1 MKHIFR
7 YLGVTLLLAGIISA
21 CSPEKITHPSEAGI
35 PSATQI
41 EPVISVDQEIN
52 QVTFALP
59 AGTKGLIPVWLF
71 QDKTGDWTQYS
82 AQNGLKK
89 IFTTAGDYSV
99 RMHLMNSNGMSPDFV
114 QKTFH
119 IDNTIMN
126 FDKYN
131 TMLTGGSQKEWRID
145 NSVAGHMGCG
155 PSGTSGTEW
164 WSANPDDKK
173 DWGVY
178 DNRMTFVLEGNVYQ
192 FDPGA
197 AGTIYVNTGISSEPY
212 GSHNTND
219 GNDYLYPVEAQTA
232 EWSWEVDGED
242 LYLIL
247 PANTYWPYY
256 ANVDFIANPRFKVES
271 ISTKS
276 ADLVIDN
283 GEIAWHF
290 TITSGAAEVKFNG
303 FNYNHEANLWK
314 PVDTE
319 GAHSYSFFYAPGWTQ
334 IADPEVSCAGG
345 KYTFSLPSATSE
357 QWQAQCFIIPTTD
370 LPLSA
375 ATNYDFSCI
384 LNSSTDIKKVT
395 LKLTDTTNDGNFL
408 FTENVNLTAFEDY
421 VFYLSDLPGID
432 AAAVKMVFDFGGN
445 PDNTEVSVSNIVL
458 KDHAID
464 DGTVLPSV
472 PEDPVA
478 GPEEY
483 KYDSEANLWKAADAA
498 HSYSFFYA
506 PSWSQLPDPE
516 VENNGNEYL
525 LKLPSAT
532 FAQWQA
538 QFHIIP
544 DNPVALESSKSYDF
558 SVVLNSTTDI
568 RAVTLKLTENGND
581 DNFLFTENVNLTAFE
596 DYIFDLSDLPGID
609 AAAVKMV
616 FDFGGN
622 PDNTEISVSNIVLKD
637 HAIDDGTVLPSVPE
651 DPVAGPEEYKYDSE
665 ANLWKAADAAH
676 SYSFFYAPSWSQL
689 PDPEVENNGNEYLLK
704 LPSATFA
711 QWQAQFHIIP
721 DNPVA
726 LESSKSYDFSVVLN
740 STTDIRAVTL
750 KLTENGNDDNFLFT
764 ENVNLTAF
772 EDYIFDLSDLPGIDA
787 AAVKMVFD
795 FGGNPDNT
803 EVTIKRIVLKD
814 HAIDDGTHKGGAS
827 GENPGGGLDTS
838 GTDIWDNAKVS
849 YTWWYSMADWSG
861 TLTPEISTISN
872 GWKVVIPAGI
882 GGSEWQGQTHFTL
895 DAPAYAAK
903 KYDFCVTLNS
913 SAACTC
919 TVKLAWEGNDK
930 DHAFFYDG
938 NVALSAYEDFQYI
951 QSGVSPDADYDK
963 LALFIDLGRTPAG
976 AEVEIKDIHLY
987 EH

>member
-219 GNDYLYPVEAQTA
+219 GKDYLYPVEAQTA

-314 PVDTE
+314 PVDAE

-395 LKLTDTTNDGNFL
+395 LKLTDTANDGNFL

-445 PDNTEVSVSNIVL
+445 PDNTEVSVSDIVL

-538 QFHIIP
+538 QFFIIP

-568 RAVTLKLTENGND
+568 RAVTLKLTD
-581 DNFLFTENVNLTAFE
+581 
-596 DYIFDLSDLPGID
+596 
-609 AAAVKMV
+609 
-616 FDFGGN
+616 
-622 PDNTEISVSNIVLKD
+622 VS
-637 HAIDDGTVLPSVPE
+637 S
-651 DPVAGPEEYKYDSE
+651 
-665 ANLWKAADAAH
+665 
-676 SYSFFYAPSWSQL
+676 
-689 PDPEVENNGNEYLLK
+689 
-704 LPSATFA
+704 
-711 QWQAQFHIIP
+711 
-721 DNPVA
+721 
-726 LESSKSYDFSVVLN
+726 
-740 STTDIRAVTL
+740 
-750 KLTENGNDDNFLFT
+750 DDNFLFT

-895 DAPAYAAK
+895 DAPASAAK

>member
-219 GNDYLYPVEAQTA
+219 GNDYLYPVEAQAA

-314 PVDTE
+314 PVDAD

-357 QWQAQCFIIPTTD
+357 QWQAQCFIIPTAD

-472 PEDPVA
+472 PEEPVA

-544 DNPVALESSKSYDF
+544 DSPVALESSKSYDF

-568 RAVTLKLTENGND
+568 K
-581 DNFLFTENVNLTAFE
+581 
-596 DYIFDLSDLPGID
+596 
-609 AAAVKMV
+609 
-616 FDFGGN
+616 
-622 PDNTEISVSNIVLKD
+622 
-637 HAIDDGTVLPSVPE
+637 
-651 DPVAGPEEYKYDSE
+651 
-665 ANLWKAADAAH
+665 
-676 SYSFFYAPSWSQL
+676 
-689 PDPEVENNGNEYLLK
+689 
-704 LPSATFA
+704 
-711 QWQAQFHIIP
+711 
-721 DNPVA
+721 
-726 LESSKSYDFSVVLN
+726 
-740 STTDIRAVTL
+740 AVTL

-895 DAPAYAAK
+895 DAPASAAK

-919 TVKLAWEGNDK
+919 TVKLAWEGNDT

>member
-219 GNDYLYPVEAQTA
+219 GKDYLYPVEAQTA

-314 PVDTE
+314 PVDAE

-395 LKLTDTTNDGNFL
+395 LKLTDTANDGNFL

-445 PDNTEVSVSNIVL
+445 PDNTEV
-458 KDHAID
+458 
-464 DGTVLPSV
+464 
-472 PEDPVA
+472 
-478 GPEEY
+478 
-483 KYDSEANLWKAADAA
+483 
-498 HSYSFFYA
+498 
-506 PSWSQLPDPE
+506 
-516 VENNGNEYL
+516 
-525 LKLPSAT
+525 
-532 FAQWQA
+532 
-538 QFHIIP
+538 
-544 DNPVALESSKSYDF
+544 
-558 SVVLNSTTDI
+558 
-568 RAVTLKLTENGND
+568 
-581 DNFLFTENVNLTAFE
+581 
-596 DYIFDLSDLPGID
+596 
-609 AAAVKMV
+609 
-616 FDFGGN
+616 
-622 PDNTEISVSNIVLKD
+622 SVSNIVLKD

-895 DAPAYAAK
+895 DAPASAAK

-919 TVKLAWEGNDK
+919 SVKLAWEGNDK

>member
-219 GNDYLYPVEAQTA
+219 GKDYLYPVEAQTA

-314 PVDTE
+314 PVDAE

-395 LKLTDTTNDGNFL
+395 LKLTDTANDGNFL

-498 HSYSFFYA
+498 HSYSFYYA
-506 PSWSQLPDPE
+506 PSWSQLPNPE

-538 QFHIIP
+538 QFFIIP

-568 RAVTLKLTENGND
+568 RAVTLKLTD
-581 DNFLFTENVNLTAFE
+581 
-596 DYIFDLSDLPGID
+596 
-609 AAAVKMV
+609 
-616 FDFGGN
+616 
-622 PDNTEISVSNIVLKD
+622 VS
-637 HAIDDGTVLPSVPE
+637 S
-651 DPVAGPEEYKYDSE
+651 
-665 ANLWKAADAAH
+665 
-676 SYSFFYAPSWSQL
+676 
-689 PDPEVENNGNEYLLK
+689 
-704 LPSATFA
+704 
-711 QWQAQFHIIP
+711 
-721 DNPVA
+721 
-726 LESSKSYDFSVVLN
+726 
-740 STTDIRAVTL
+740 
-750 KLTENGNDDNFLFT
+750 DDNFLFT

-895 DAPAYAAK
+895 DAPASAAK

>member
-242 LYLIL
+242 LYLVL

-314 PVDTE
+314 PVDAE

-395 LKLTDTTNDGNFL
+395 LKLTDTANDGNFL

-472 PEDPVA
+472 PEEPVA

-538 QFHIIP
+538 QFFIIP

-581 DNFLFTENVNLTAFE
+581 DNFLFTENVNL
-596 DYIFDLSDLPGID
+596 S
-609 AAAVKMV
+609 
-616 FDFGGN
+616 
-622 PDNTEISVSNIVLKD
+622 
-637 HAIDDGTVLPSVPE
+637 
-651 DPVAGPEEYKYDSE
+651 
-665 ANLWKAADAAH
+665 
-676 SYSFFYAPSWSQL
+676 
-689 PDPEVENNGNEYLLK
+689 
-704 LPSATFA
+704 
-711 QWQAQFHIIP
+711 
-721 DNPVA
+721 
-726 LESSKSYDFSVVLN
+726 
-740 STTDIRAVTL
+740 
-750 KLTENGNDDNFLFT
+750 
-764 ENVNLTAF
+764 AF

-919 TVKLAWEGNDK
+919 TVKLAWEGNDT

>member
-178 DNRMTFVLEGNVYQ
+178 DNRMTFVLEGNIYQ

-314 PVDTE
+314 PVDAE

-506 PSWSQLPDPE
+506 PSWSQLPNPE

-568 RAVTLKLTENGND
+568 RAVTLKLTD
-581 DNFLFTENVNLTAFE
+581 
-596 DYIFDLSDLPGID
+596 
-609 AAAVKMV
+609 
-616 FDFGGN
+616 
-622 PDNTEISVSNIVLKD
+622 VS
-637 HAIDDGTVLPSVPE
+637 S
-651 DPVAGPEEYKYDSE
+651 
-665 ANLWKAADAAH
+665 
-676 SYSFFYAPSWSQL
+676 
-689 PDPEVENNGNEYLLK
+689 
-704 LPSATFA
+704 
-711 QWQAQFHIIP
+711 
-721 DNPVA
+721 
-726 LESSKSYDFSVVLN
+726 
-740 STTDIRAVTL
+740 
-750 KLTENGNDDNFLFT
+750 DDNFLFT

-895 DAPAYAAK
+895 DAPASAAK

-913 SAACTC
+913 SEACTC
-919 TVKLAWEGNDK
+919 TVKLAWEGNDT

>member
-314 PVDTE
+314 PVDAE

-445 PDNTEVSVSNIVL
+445 PDNTE
-458 KDHAID
+458 
-464 DGTVLPSV
+464 
-472 PEDPVA
+472 
-478 GPEEY
+478 
-483 KYDSEANLWKAADAA
+483 
-498 HSYSFFYA
+498 
-506 PSWSQLPDPE
+506 
-516 VENNGNEYL
+516 
-525 LKLPSAT
+525 
-532 FAQWQA
+532 
-538 QFHIIP
+538 
-544 DNPVALESSKSYDF
+544 
-558 SVVLNSTTDI
+558 
-568 RAVTLKLTENGND
+568 
-581 DNFLFTENVNLTAFE
+581 
-596 DYIFDLSDLPGID
+596 
-609 AAAVKMV
+609 
-616 FDFGGN
+616 
-622 PDNTEISVSNIVLKD
+622 ISVSNIVLKD

-711 QWQAQFHIIP
+711 QWQAQFFIIP

-750 KLTENGNDDNFLFT
+750 KLTDVSSDDNFLFT
-764 ENVNLTAF
+764 ENVNLSAF

-814 HAIDDGTHKGGAS
+814 HAIDDGTHKGAAS

-895 DAPAYAAK
+895 DAPASAAK

-919 TVKLAWEGNDK
+919 TVKLAWEGNDT

>member
-314 PVDTE
+314 PVDAE

-538 QFHIIP
+538 QF
-544 DNPVALESSKSYDF
+544 F
-558 SVVLNSTTDI
+558 
-568 RAVTLKLTENGND
+568 
-581 DNFLFTENVNLTAFE
+581 
-596 DYIFDLSDLPGID
+596 
-609 AAAVKMV
+609 
-616 FDFGGN
+616 
-622 PDNTEISVSNIVLKD
+622 
-637 HAIDDGTVLPSVPE
+637 
-651 DPVAGPEEYKYDSE
+651 
-665 ANLWKAADAAH
+665 
-676 SYSFFYAPSWSQL
+676 
-689 PDPEVENNGNEYLLK
+689 
-704 LPSATFA
+704 
-711 QWQAQFHIIP
+711 IIP

-895 DAPAYAAK
+895 DAPASAAK

>member
-314 PVDTE
+314 PVDAE

-421 VFYLSDLPGID
+421 VFYLSDL
-432 AAAVKMVFDFGGN
+432 
-445 PDNTEVSVSNIVL
+445 T
-458 KDHAID
+458 
-464 DGTVLPSV
+464 
-472 PEDPVA
+472 
-478 GPEEY
+478 
-483 KYDSEANLWKAADAA
+483 
-498 HSYSFFYA
+498 
-506 PSWSQLPDPE
+506 
-516 VENNGNEYL
+516 
-525 LKLPSAT
+525 
-532 FAQWQA
+532 
-538 QFHIIP
+538 
-544 DNPVALESSKSYDF
+544 
-558 SVVLNSTTDI
+558 
-568 RAVTLKLTENGND
+568 
-581 DNFLFTENVNLTAFE
+581 
-596 DYIFDLSDLPGID
+596 
-609 AAAVKMV
+609 
-616 FDFGGN
+616 
-622 PDNTEISVSNIVLKD
+622 
-637 HAIDDGTVLPSVPE
+637 
-651 DPVAGPEEYKYDSE
+651 
-665 ANLWKAADAAH
+665 
-676 SYSFFYAPSWSQL
+676 
-689 PDPEVENNGNEYLLK
+689 
-704 LPSATFA
+704 
-711 QWQAQFHIIP
+711 
-721 DNPVA
+721 
-726 LESSKSYDFSVVLN
+726 
-740 STTDIRAVTL
+740 
-750 KLTENGNDDNFLFT
+750 
-764 ENVNLTAF
+764 
-772 EDYIFDLSDLPGIDA
+772 GIDA

-895 DAPAYAAK
+895 DAPASAAK

-919 TVKLAWEGNDK
+919 TVKLAWEGNDT

>member
-219 GNDYLYPVEAQTA
+219 GKDYLYPVEAQTA

-314 PVDTE
+314 PVDAE

-472 PEDPVA
+472 PEEPVA

-483 KYDSEANLWKAADAA
+483 KYDSEANLWKAADGA
-498 HSYSFFYA
+498 HSCTFFYA

-544 DNPVALESSKSYDF
+544 DSPVALESSKSYDF

-568 RAVTLKLTENGND
+568 K
-581 DNFLFTENVNLTAFE
+581 
-596 DYIFDLSDLPGID
+596 
-609 AAAVKMV
+609 
-616 FDFGGN
+616 
-622 PDNTEISVSNIVLKD
+622 
-637 HAIDDGTVLPSVPE
+637 
-651 DPVAGPEEYKYDSE
+651 
-665 ANLWKAADAAH
+665 
-676 SYSFFYAPSWSQL
+676 
-689 PDPEVENNGNEYLLK
+689 
-704 LPSATFA
+704 
-711 QWQAQFHIIP
+711 
-721 DNPVA
+721 
-726 LESSKSYDFSVVLN
+726 
-740 STTDIRAVTL
+740 AVTL

-895 DAPAYAAK
+895 DAPASAAK

-919 TVKLAWEGNDK
+919 TVKLAWEGNDT

>member
-314 PVDTE
+314 PVDAE

-395 LKLTDTTNDGNFL
+395 LKLTDTANDGNFL

-544 DNPVALESSKSYDF
+544 DS
-558 SVVLNSTTDI
+558 
-568 RAVTLKLTENGND
+568 
-581 DNFLFTENVNLTAFE
+581 
-596 DYIFDLSDLPGID
+596 
-609 AAAVKMV
+609 
-616 FDFGGN
+616 
-622 PDNTEISVSNIVLKD
+622 
-637 HAIDDGTVLPSVPE
+637 
-651 DPVAGPEEYKYDSE
+651 
-665 ANLWKAADAAH
+665 
-676 SYSFFYAPSWSQL
+676 
-689 PDPEVENNGNEYLLK
+689 
-704 LPSATFA
+704 
-711 QWQAQFHIIP
+711 
-721 DNPVA
+721 PVA

-895 DAPAYAAK
+895 DAPASAAK

-919 TVKLAWEGNDK
+919 TVKLAWEGNDT

>member
-445 PDNTEVSVSNIVL
+445 PDNTE
-458 KDHAID
+458 
-464 DGTVLPSV
+464 
-472 PEDPVA
+472 
-478 GPEEY
+478 
-483 KYDSEANLWKAADAA
+483 
-498 HSYSFFYA
+498 
-506 PSWSQLPDPE
+506 
-516 VENNGNEYL
+516 
-525 LKLPSAT
+525 
-532 FAQWQA
+532 
-538 QFHIIP
+538 
-544 DNPVALESSKSYDF
+544 
-558 SVVLNSTTDI
+558 
-568 RAVTLKLTENGND
+568 
-581 DNFLFTENVNLTAFE
+581 
-596 DYIFDLSDLPGID
+596 
-609 AAAVKMV
+609 
-616 FDFGGN
+616 
-622 PDNTEISVSNIVLKD
+622 ISVSNIVLKD

-895 DAPAYAAK
+895 DAPASAAK

-919 TVKLAWEGNDK
+919 TVKLAWEGNDT

>member
-314 PVDTE
+314 PVDAE

-345 KYTFSLPSATSE
+345 KHTFSLPSATSE

-395 LKLTDTTNDGNFL
+395 LKLTDTANDGNFL

-445 PDNTEVSVSNIVL
+445 PDNTEV
-458 KDHAID
+458 
-464 DGTVLPSV
+464 
-472 PEDPVA
+472 
-478 GPEEY
+478 
-483 KYDSEANLWKAADAA
+483 
-498 HSYSFFYA
+498 
-506 PSWSQLPDPE
+506 
-516 VENNGNEYL
+516 
-525 LKLPSAT
+525 
-532 FAQWQA
+532 
-538 QFHIIP
+538 
-544 DNPVALESSKSYDF
+544 
-558 SVVLNSTTDI
+558 
-568 RAVTLKLTENGND
+568 
-581 DNFLFTENVNLTAFE
+581 
-596 DYIFDLSDLPGID
+596 
-609 AAAVKMV
+609 
-616 FDFGGN
+616 
-622 PDNTEISVSNIVLKD
+622 SVSNIVLKD

-895 DAPAYAAK
+895 DAPASAAK

-919 TVKLAWEGNDK
+919 SVKLAWEGNDK

>member
-314 PVDTE
+314 PVDAE

-395 LKLTDTTNDGNFL
+395 LKLTDTANDGNFL

-506 PSWSQLPDPE
+506 PSW
-516 VENNGNEYL
+516 N
-525 LKLPSAT
+525 
-532 FAQWQA
+532 
-538 QFHIIP
+538 
-544 DNPVALESSKSYDF
+544 
-558 SVVLNSTTDI
+558 
-568 RAVTLKLTENGND
+568 
-581 DNFLFTENVNLTAFE
+581 
-596 DYIFDLSDLPGID
+596 
-609 AAAVKMV
+609 
-616 FDFGGN
+616 
-622 PDNTEISVSNIVLKD
+622 
-637 HAIDDGTVLPSVPE
+637 
-651 DPVAGPEEYKYDSE
+651 
-665 ANLWKAADAAH
+665 
-676 SYSFFYAPSWSQL
+676 QL

-895 DAPAYAAK
+895 DAPASAAK

>member
-219 GNDYLYPVEAQTA
+219 GKDYLYPVEAQTA

-445 PDNTEVSVSNIVL
+445 PDNTE
-458 KDHAID
+458 
-464 DGTVLPSV
+464 
-472 PEDPVA
+472 
-478 GPEEY
+478 
-483 KYDSEANLWKAADAA
+483 
-498 HSYSFFYA
+498 
-506 PSWSQLPDPE
+506 
-516 VENNGNEYL
+516 
-525 LKLPSAT
+525 
-532 FAQWQA
+532 
-538 QFHIIP
+538 
-544 DNPVALESSKSYDF
+544 
-558 SVVLNSTTDI
+558 
-568 RAVTLKLTENGND
+568 
-581 DNFLFTENVNLTAFE
+581 
-596 DYIFDLSDLPGID
+596 
-609 AAAVKMV
+609 
-616 FDFGGN
+616 
-622 PDNTEISVSNIVLKD
+622 ISVSNIVLKD

-689 PDPEVENNGNEYLLK
+689 PNPEVENNGNEYLLK

-711 QWQAQFHIIP
+711 QWQAQFFIIP

-750 KLTENGNDDNFLFT
+750 KLTDVSSDDNFLFT

-895 DAPAYAAK
+895 DAPASAAK

-919 TVKLAWEGNDK
+919 TVKLAWEGNDT

>member
-314 PVDTE
+314 PVDAE

-445 PDNTEVSVSNIVL
+445 PDNTEISVSNIVL
-458 KDHAID
+458 KDYAID

-538 QFHIIP
+538 QFFIIP

-568 RAVTLKLTENGND
+568 RAVTLKLTDVSSD
-581 DNFLFTENVNLTAFE
+581 DNFLFTENVNL
-596 DYIFDLSDLPGID
+596 S
-609 AAAVKMV
+609 
-616 FDFGGN
+616 
-622 PDNTEISVSNIVLKD
+622 
-637 HAIDDGTVLPSVPE
+637 
-651 DPVAGPEEYKYDSE
+651 
-665 ANLWKAADAAH
+665 
-676 SYSFFYAPSWSQL
+676 
-689 PDPEVENNGNEYLLK
+689 
-704 LPSATFA
+704 
-711 QWQAQFHIIP
+711 
-721 DNPVA
+721 
-726 LESSKSYDFSVVLN
+726 
-740 STTDIRAVTL
+740 
-750 KLTENGNDDNFLFT
+750 
-764 ENVNLTAF
+764 AF

-895 DAPAYAAK
+895 DAPASAAK

-919 TVKLAWEGNDK
+919 TVKLAWEGNDT

>member
-212 GSHNTND
+212 GSYNTND
-219 GNDYLYPVEAQTA
+219 SNDYLYPVEAQTA

-314 PVDTE
+314 PVDAD

-472 PEDPVA
+472 PE
-478 GPEEY
+478 E
-483 KYDSEANLWKAADAA
+483 
-498 HSYSFFYA
+498 
-506 PSWSQLPDPE
+506 
-516 VENNGNEYL
+516 
-525 LKLPSAT
+525 
-532 FAQWQA
+532 
-538 QFHIIP
+538 
-544 DNPVALESSKSYDF
+544 
-558 SVVLNSTTDI
+558 
-568 RAVTLKLTENGND
+568 
-581 DNFLFTENVNLTAFE
+581 
-596 DYIFDLSDLPGID
+596 
-609 AAAVKMV
+609 
-616 FDFGGN
+616 
-622 PDNTEISVSNIVLKD
+622 
-637 HAIDDGTVLPSVPE
+637 
-651 DPVAGPEEYKYDSE
+651 PVAGPEEYKYDSE

-895 DAPAYAAK
+895 DAPASAAK

-919 TVKLAWEGNDK
+919 TVKLAWEGNDT

>member
-314 PVDTE
+314 PVDAE

-432 AAAVKMVFDFGGN
+432 AATVKMVFDFGGN
-445 PDNTEVSVSNIVL
+445 PDNTEV
-458 KDHAID
+458 
-464 DGTVLPSV
+464 
-472 PEDPVA
+472 
-478 GPEEY
+478 
-483 KYDSEANLWKAADAA
+483 
-498 HSYSFFYA
+498 
-506 PSWSQLPDPE
+506 
-516 VENNGNEYL
+516 
-525 LKLPSAT
+525 
-532 FAQWQA
+532 
-538 QFHIIP
+538 
-544 DNPVALESSKSYDF
+544 
-558 SVVLNSTTDI
+558 
-568 RAVTLKLTENGND
+568 
-581 DNFLFTENVNLTAFE
+581 
-596 DYIFDLSDLPGID
+596 
-609 AAAVKMV
+609 
-616 FDFGGN
+616 
-622 PDNTEISVSNIVLKD
+622 SVSNIVLKD

-838 GTDIWDNAKVS
+838 GTDIWDNTKVS

-895 DAPAYAAK
+895 DAPASAAK

-919 TVKLAWEGNDK
+919 SVKLAWEGNDK

>member
-314 PVDTE
+314 PVDAE

-395 LKLTDTTNDGNFL
+395 LKLTDTANDGNFL

-421 VFYLSDLPGID
+421 VFY
-432 AAAVKMVFDFGGN
+432 
-445 PDNTEVSVSNIVL
+445 
-458 KDHAID
+458 
-464 DGTVLPSV
+464 
-472 PEDPVA
+472 
-478 GPEEY
+478 
-483 KYDSEANLWKAADAA
+483 
-498 HSYSFFYA
+498 
-506 PSWSQLPDPE
+506 
-516 VENNGNEYL
+516 
-525 LKLPSAT
+525 
-532 FAQWQA
+532 
-538 QFHIIP
+538 
-544 DNPVALESSKSYDF
+544 
-558 SVVLNSTTDI
+558 
-568 RAVTLKLTENGND
+568 
-581 DNFLFTENVNLTAFE
+581 
-596 DYIFDLSDLPGID
+596 LSDLPGID

-721 DNPVA
+721 DSPVA

-740 STTDIRAVTL
+740 STTDIKAVTL

-895 DAPAYAAK
+895 DAPASAAK

-919 TVKLAWEGNDK
+919 TVKLAWEGNDT

>member
-155 PSGTSGTEW
+155 PSGTSGTEC

-212 GSHNTND
+212 GSYNTND
-219 GNDYLYPVEAQTA
+219 SNDYLYPVEAQTA

-256 ANVDFIANPRFKVES
+256 ANVDFIANTRFKVES

-314 PVDTE
+314 PVDAD

-472 PEDPVA
+472 PE
-478 GPEEY
+478 E
-483 KYDSEANLWKAADAA
+483 
-498 HSYSFFYA
+498 
-506 PSWSQLPDPE
+506 
-516 VENNGNEYL
+516 
-525 LKLPSAT
+525 
-532 FAQWQA
+532 
-538 QFHIIP
+538 
-544 DNPVALESSKSYDF
+544 
-558 SVVLNSTTDI
+558 
-568 RAVTLKLTENGND
+568 
-581 DNFLFTENVNLTAFE
+581 
-596 DYIFDLSDLPGID
+596 
-609 AAAVKMV
+609 
-616 FDFGGN
+616 
-622 PDNTEISVSNIVLKD
+622 
-637 HAIDDGTVLPSVPE
+637 
-651 DPVAGPEEYKYDSE
+651 PVAGPEEYKYDSE

-895 DAPAYAAK
+895 DAPASAAK

-919 TVKLAWEGNDK
+919 SVKLAWEGNDK

>member
-219 GNDYLYPVEAQTA
+219 GKDYLYPVEAQTA

-314 PVDTE
+314 PVDAE

-345 KYTFSLPSATSE
+345 KYTFSLLSATSE

-506 PSWSQLPDPE
+506 PSWNQLPDPE
-516 VENNGNEYL
+516 LANNGNEYL

-544 DNPVALESSKSYDF
+544 DSPVALESSKSYDF

-568 RAVTLKLTENGND
+568 K
-581 DNFLFTENVNLTAFE
+581 
-596 DYIFDLSDLPGID
+596 
-609 AAAVKMV
+609 
-616 FDFGGN
+616 
-622 PDNTEISVSNIVLKD
+622 
-637 HAIDDGTVLPSVPE
+637 
-651 DPVAGPEEYKYDSE
+651 
-665 ANLWKAADAAH
+665 
-676 SYSFFYAPSWSQL
+676 
-689 PDPEVENNGNEYLLK
+689 
-704 LPSATFA
+704 
-711 QWQAQFHIIP
+711 
-721 DNPVA
+721 
-726 LESSKSYDFSVVLN
+726 
-740 STTDIRAVTL
+740 AVTL

-895 DAPAYAAK
+895 DAPASAAK

-919 TVKLAWEGNDK
+919 TVKLAWEGNDT

>member
-314 PVDTE
+314 PVDAE

-506 PSWSQLPDPE
+506 PSWSQLPNPE

-544 DNPVALESSKSYDF
+544 DSPVALESSKSYDF

-568 RAVTLKLTENGND
+568 KAVTLKLTENGND
-581 DNFLFTENVNLTAFE
+581 DNFLFTENVNL
-596 DYIFDLSDLPGID
+596 S
-609 AAAVKMV
+609 
-616 FDFGGN
+616 
-622 PDNTEISVSNIVLKD
+622 
-637 HAIDDGTVLPSVPE
+637 
-651 DPVAGPEEYKYDSE
+651 
-665 ANLWKAADAAH
+665 
-676 SYSFFYAPSWSQL
+676 
-689 PDPEVENNGNEYLLK
+689 
-704 LPSATFA
+704 
-711 QWQAQFHIIP
+711 
-721 DNPVA
+721 
-726 LESSKSYDFSVVLN
+726 
-740 STTDIRAVTL
+740 
-750 KLTENGNDDNFLFT
+750 
-764 ENVNLTAF
+764 AF

-895 DAPAYAAK
+895 DAPASAAK

-919 TVKLAWEGNDK
+919 TVKLAWEGNDT

>member
-314 PVDTE
+314 PVDAE

-395 LKLTDTTNDGNFL
+395 LKLTDTANDGNFL

-472 PEDPVA
+472 PEEPVA

-581 DNFLFTENVNLTAFE
+581 DNFLFTENVNL
-596 DYIFDLSDLPGID
+596 S
-609 AAAVKMV
+609 
-616 FDFGGN
+616 
-622 PDNTEISVSNIVLKD
+622 
-637 HAIDDGTVLPSVPE
+637 
-651 DPVAGPEEYKYDSE
+651 
-665 ANLWKAADAAH
+665 
-676 SYSFFYAPSWSQL
+676 
-689 PDPEVENNGNEYLLK
+689 
-704 LPSATFA
+704 
-711 QWQAQFHIIP
+711 
-721 DNPVA
+721 
-726 LESSKSYDFSVVLN
+726 
-740 STTDIRAVTL
+740 
-750 KLTENGNDDNFLFT
+750 
-764 ENVNLTAF
+764 AF

-849 YTWWYSMADWSG
+849 YIWWYSDASWSG
-861 TLTPEISTISN
+861 TLTPEISAISN
-872 GWKVVIPAGI
+872 GWKVVIPEGI

-895 DAPAYAAK
+895 DAPASAAK

>member
-219 GNDYLYPVEAQTA
+219 GKDYLYPVEAQTA

-314 PVDTE
+314 PVDAE

-395 LKLTDTTNDGNFL
+395 LKLTDTANDGNFL

-483 KYDSEANLWKAADAA
+483 KYDSEANLWKSADAA

-568 RAVTLKLTENGND
+568 RAVTLKLTD
-581 DNFLFTENVNLTAFE
+581 
-596 DYIFDLSDLPGID
+596 
-609 AAAVKMV
+609 
-616 FDFGGN
+616 
-622 PDNTEISVSNIVLKD
+622 VS
-637 HAIDDGTVLPSVPE
+637 S
-651 DPVAGPEEYKYDSE
+651 
-665 ANLWKAADAAH
+665 
-676 SYSFFYAPSWSQL
+676 
-689 PDPEVENNGNEYLLK
+689 
-704 LPSATFA
+704 
-711 QWQAQFHIIP
+711 
-721 DNPVA
+721 
-726 LESSKSYDFSVVLN
+726 
-740 STTDIRAVTL
+740 
-750 KLTENGNDDNFLFT
+750 DDNFLFT

-895 DAPAYAAK
+895 DAPASAAK

>member
-219 GNDYLYPVEAQTA
+219 GKDYLYPVEAQTA

-314 PVDTE
+314 PVDAE

-345 KYTFSLPSATSE
+345 KYTFSLLSATSE
-357 QWQAQCFIIPTTD
+357 QWQAQCFIIPPTD

-483 KYDSEANLWKAADAA
+483 KYDSEANLWKAADGA
-498 HSYSFFYA
+498 HSCTFFYA
-506 PSWSQLPDPE
+506 PSWNQLPDPE
-516 VENNGNEYL
+516 LANNGNEYL

-532 FAQWQA
+532 FAQRQA
-538 QFHIIP
+538 QLHIIP
-544 DNPVALESSKSYDF
+544 DSPVALESSKSYDF

-568 RAVTLKLTENGND
+568 KAVTLKLTENGND
-581 DNFLFTENVNLTAFE
+581 DNFLFTENVNL
-596 DYIFDLSDLPGID
+596 S
-609 AAAVKMV
+609 
-616 FDFGGN
+616 
-622 PDNTEISVSNIVLKD
+622 
-637 HAIDDGTVLPSVPE
+637 
-651 DPVAGPEEYKYDSE
+651 
-665 ANLWKAADAAH
+665 
-676 SYSFFYAPSWSQL
+676 
-689 PDPEVENNGNEYLLK
+689 
-704 LPSATFA
+704 
-711 QWQAQFHIIP
+711 
-721 DNPVA
+721 
-726 LESSKSYDFSVVLN
+726 
-740 STTDIRAVTL
+740 
-750 KLTENGNDDNFLFT
+750 
-764 ENVNLTAF
+764 AF

-895 DAPAYAAK
+895 DAPASAAK

-919 TVKLAWEGNDK
+919 SVKLAWEGNDK

>member
-314 PVDTE
+314 PVDAE

-596 DYIFDLSDLPGID
+596 DYIFDLS
-609 AAAVKMV
+609 
-616 FDFGGN
+616 N
-622 PDNTEISVSNIVLKD
+622 
-637 HAIDDGTVLPSVPE
+637 
-651 DPVAGPEEYKYDSE
+651 
-665 ANLWKAADAAH
+665 
-676 SYSFFYAPSWSQL
+676 
-689 PDPEVENNGNEYLLK
+689 
-704 LPSATFA
+704 
-711 QWQAQFHIIP
+711 
-721 DNPVA
+721 
-726 LESSKSYDFSVVLN
+726 
-740 STTDIRAVTL
+740 
-750 KLTENGNDDNFLFT
+750 
-764 ENVNLTAF
+764 
-772 EDYIFDLSDLPGIDA
+772 LPGIDA

-861 TLTPEISTISN
+861 TLTPEISAISN

-895 DAPAYAAK
+895 DAPASAAK

>member
-219 GNDYLYPVEAQTA
+219 GKDYLYPVEAQTA

-314 PVDTE
+314 PVDAE

-445 PDNTEVSVSNIVL
+445 PDNTE
-458 KDHAID
+458 
-464 DGTVLPSV
+464 
-472 PEDPVA
+472 
-478 GPEEY
+478 
-483 KYDSEANLWKAADAA
+483 
-498 HSYSFFYA
+498 
-506 PSWSQLPDPE
+506 
-516 VENNGNEYL
+516 
-525 LKLPSAT
+525 
-532 FAQWQA
+532 
-538 QFHIIP
+538 
-544 DNPVALESSKSYDF
+544 
-558 SVVLNSTTDI
+558 
-568 RAVTLKLTENGND
+568 
-581 DNFLFTENVNLTAFE
+581 
-596 DYIFDLSDLPGID
+596 
-609 AAAVKMV
+609 
-616 FDFGGN
+616 
-622 PDNTEISVSNIVLKD
+622 ISVSNIVLKD

-711 QWQAQFHIIP
+711 QWQAQFFIIP

-895 DAPAYAAK
+895 DAPASAAK

-919 TVKLAWEGNDK
+919 TVKLAWEGNDT

>member
-219 GNDYLYPVEAQTA
+219 GKDYLYPVEAQTA

-314 PVDTE
+314 PVDAE

-445 PDNTEVSVSNIVL
+445 PDNTEISVSNIVL

-472 PEDPVA
+472 PEEPVA

-538 QFHIIP
+538 QFFIIP

-568 RAVTLKLTENGND
+568 RAVTLKLTD
-581 DNFLFTENVNLTAFE
+581 
-596 DYIFDLSDLPGID
+596 
-609 AAAVKMV
+609 
-616 FDFGGN
+616 
-622 PDNTEISVSNIVLKD
+622 VS
-637 HAIDDGTVLPSVPE
+637 S
-651 DPVAGPEEYKYDSE
+651 
-665 ANLWKAADAAH
+665 
-676 SYSFFYAPSWSQL
+676 
-689 PDPEVENNGNEYLLK
+689 
-704 LPSATFA
+704 
-711 QWQAQFHIIP
+711 
-721 DNPVA
+721 
-726 LESSKSYDFSVVLN
+726 
-740 STTDIRAVTL
+740 
-750 KLTENGNDDNFLFT
+750 DDNFLFT

-895 DAPAYAAK
+895 DAPASAAK

>member
-314 PVDTE
+314 PVDAE

-445 PDNTEVSVSNIVL
+445 PDNTEISVSNIVL

-506 PSWSQLPDPE
+506 PSWSQIPNPE

-568 RAVTLKLTENGND
+568 RAVTLKLTD
-581 DNFLFTENVNLTAFE
+581 
-596 DYIFDLSDLPGID
+596 
-609 AAAVKMV
+609 
-616 FDFGGN
+616 
-622 PDNTEISVSNIVLKD
+622 VS
-637 HAIDDGTVLPSVPE
+637 S
-651 DPVAGPEEYKYDSE
+651 
-665 ANLWKAADAAH
+665 
-676 SYSFFYAPSWSQL
+676 
-689 PDPEVENNGNEYLLK
+689 
-704 LPSATFA
+704 
-711 QWQAQFHIIP
+711 
-721 DNPVA
+721 
-726 LESSKSYDFSVVLN
+726 
-740 STTDIRAVTL
+740 
-750 KLTENGNDDNFLFT
+750 DDNFLFT

-895 DAPAYAAK
+895 DAPASAAK

-919 TVKLAWEGNDK
+919 TVKLAWEGNDT

>member
-314 PVDTE
+314 PVDAE

-472 PEDPVA
+472 PEEPVA

-544 DNPVALESSKSYDF
+544 DSPVALESSKSYDF

-568 RAVTLKLTENGND
+568 K
-581 DNFLFTENVNLTAFE
+581 
-596 DYIFDLSDLPGID
+596 
-609 AAAVKMV
+609 
-616 FDFGGN
+616 
-622 PDNTEISVSNIVLKD
+622 
-637 HAIDDGTVLPSVPE
+637 
-651 DPVAGPEEYKYDSE
+651 
-665 ANLWKAADAAH
+665 
-676 SYSFFYAPSWSQL
+676 
-689 PDPEVENNGNEYLLK
+689 
-704 LPSATFA
+704 
-711 QWQAQFHIIP
+711 
-721 DNPVA
+721 
-726 LESSKSYDFSVVLN
+726 
-740 STTDIRAVTL
+740 AVTL

-814 HAIDDGTHKGGAS
+814 HAINDGTHKGGAS

-895 DAPAYAAK
+895 DAPASAAK

-919 TVKLAWEGNDK
+919 SVKLAWEGNDK

>member
-219 GNDYLYPVEAQTA
+219 GKDYLYPVEAQTA

-314 PVDTE
+314 PVDAE

-445 PDNTEVSVSNIVL
+445 PDNTE
-458 KDHAID
+458 
-464 DGTVLPSV
+464 
-472 PEDPVA
+472 
-478 GPEEY
+478 
-483 KYDSEANLWKAADAA
+483 
-498 HSYSFFYA
+498 
-506 PSWSQLPDPE
+506 
-516 VENNGNEYL
+516 
-525 LKLPSAT
+525 
-532 FAQWQA
+532 
-538 QFHIIP
+538 
-544 DNPVALESSKSYDF
+544 
-558 SVVLNSTTDI
+558 
-568 RAVTLKLTENGND
+568 
-581 DNFLFTENVNLTAFE
+581 
-596 DYIFDLSDLPGID
+596 
-609 AAAVKMV
+609 
-616 FDFGGN
+616 
-622 PDNTEISVSNIVLKD
+622 ISVSNIVLKD

-689 PDPEVENNGNEYLLK
+689 PNPEVENNGNEYLLK

-750 KLTENGNDDNFLFT
+750 KLTDVSSDDNFLFT

-895 DAPAYAAK
+895 DAPASAAK

>member
-219 GNDYLYPVEAQTA
+219 GKDYLYPVEAQTA

-314 PVDTE
+314 PVDAE

-432 AAAVKMVFDFGGN
+432 AATVKMVFDFGGN

-568 RAVTLKLTENGND
+568 K
-581 DNFLFTENVNLTAFE
+581 
-596 DYIFDLSDLPGID
+596 
-609 AAAVKMV
+609 
-616 FDFGGN
+616 
-622 PDNTEISVSNIVLKD
+622 
-637 HAIDDGTVLPSVPE
+637 
-651 DPVAGPEEYKYDSE
+651 
-665 ANLWKAADAAH
+665 
-676 SYSFFYAPSWSQL
+676 
-689 PDPEVENNGNEYLLK
+689 
-704 LPSATFA
+704 
-711 QWQAQFHIIP
+711 
-721 DNPVA
+721 
-726 LESSKSYDFSVVLN
+726 
-740 STTDIRAVTL
+740 AVTL

-895 DAPAYAAK
+895 DAPASAAK

-919 TVKLAWEGNDK
+919 SVKLAWEGNDK

>member
-314 PVDTE
+314 PVDAE

-445 PDNTEVSVSNIVL
+445 PDNTE
-458 KDHAID
+458 
-464 DGTVLPSV
+464 
-472 PEDPVA
+472 
-478 GPEEY
+478 
-483 KYDSEANLWKAADAA
+483 
-498 HSYSFFYA
+498 
-506 PSWSQLPDPE
+506 
-516 VENNGNEYL
+516 
-525 LKLPSAT
+525 
-532 FAQWQA
+532 
-538 QFHIIP
+538 
-544 DNPVALESSKSYDF
+544 
-558 SVVLNSTTDI
+558 
-568 RAVTLKLTENGND
+568 
-581 DNFLFTENVNLTAFE
+581 
-596 DYIFDLSDLPGID
+596 
-609 AAAVKMV
+609 
-616 FDFGGN
+616 
-622 PDNTEISVSNIVLKD
+622 ISVSNIVLKD

-676 SYSFFYAPSWSQL
+676 SYSFFYAPSWSQI
-689 PDPEVENNGNEYLLK
+689 PNPEVENNGNEYLLK

-721 DNPVA
+721 DSPVA

-750 KLTENGNDDNFLFT
+750 KLTDVSSDDNFLFT

-895 DAPAYAAK
+895 DAPASAAK

-919 TVKLAWEGNDK
+919 TVKLAWEGNDT

>member
-314 PVDTE
+314 PVDAD

-395 LKLTDTTNDGNFL
+395 LKLTDTANDGNFL

-622 PDNTEISVSNIVLKD
+622 PDNTE
-637 HAIDDGTVLPSVPE
+637 
-651 DPVAGPEEYKYDSE
+651 
-665 ANLWKAADAAH
+665 
-676 SYSFFYAPSWSQL
+676 
-689 PDPEVENNGNEYLLK
+689 
-704 LPSATFA
+704 
-711 QWQAQFHIIP
+711 
-721 DNPVA
+721 
-726 LESSKSYDFSVVLN
+726 
-740 STTDIRAVTL
+740 
-750 KLTENGNDDNFLFT
+750 
-764 ENVNLTAF
+764 
-772 EDYIFDLSDLPGIDA
+772 
-787 AAVKMVFD
+787 
-795 FGGNPDNT
+795 
-803 EVTIKRIVLKD
+803 VTIKRIVLKD
-814 HAIDDGTHKGGAS
+814 HAIDDGTHKGAAS

-895 DAPAYAAK
+895 DAPASAAK

-919 TVKLAWEGNDK
+919 TVKLAWEGNDT

>member
-219 GNDYLYPVEAQTA
+219 GKDYLYPVEAQTA

-314 PVDTE
+314 PVDAE

-472 PEDPVA
+472 PE
-478 GPEEY
+478 E
-483 KYDSEANLWKAADAA
+483 
-498 HSYSFFYA
+498 
-506 PSWSQLPDPE
+506 
-516 VENNGNEYL
+516 
-525 LKLPSAT
+525 
-532 FAQWQA
+532 
-538 QFHIIP
+538 
-544 DNPVALESSKSYDF
+544 
-558 SVVLNSTTDI
+558 
-568 RAVTLKLTENGND
+568 
-581 DNFLFTENVNLTAFE
+581 
-596 DYIFDLSDLPGID
+596 
-609 AAAVKMV
+609 
-616 FDFGGN
+616 
-622 PDNTEISVSNIVLKD
+622 
-637 HAIDDGTVLPSVPE
+637 
-651 DPVAGPEEYKYDSE
+651 PVAGPEEYKYDSE

-895 DAPAYAAK
+895 DAPASAAK

-919 TVKLAWEGNDK
+919 SVKLAWEGNDK

>member
-314 PVDTE
+314 PVDAE

-432 AAAVKMVFDFGGN
+432 AAAVKVVFDFGGN

-506 PSWSQLPDPE
+506 PSWSQLPNPE

-544 DNPVALESSKSYDF
+544 DSPVALESSKSYDF

-568 RAVTLKLTENGND
+568 RAVTLKLTD
-581 DNFLFTENVNLTAFE
+581 
-596 DYIFDLSDLPGID
+596 
-609 AAAVKMV
+609 
-616 FDFGGN
+616 
-622 PDNTEISVSNIVLKD
+622 VS
-637 HAIDDGTVLPSVPE
+637 S
-651 DPVAGPEEYKYDSE
+651 
-665 ANLWKAADAAH
+665 
-676 SYSFFYAPSWSQL
+676 
-689 PDPEVENNGNEYLLK
+689 
-704 LPSATFA
+704 
-711 QWQAQFHIIP
+711 
-721 DNPVA
+721 
-726 LESSKSYDFSVVLN
+726 
-740 STTDIRAVTL
+740 
-750 KLTENGNDDNFLFT
+750 DDNFLFT

-895 DAPAYAAK
+895 DAPASAAK

-919 TVKLAWEGNDK
+919 TVKLAWEGNDT

>member
-242 LYLIL
+242 LYLVL

-256 ANVDFIANPRFKVES
+256 ANVDFISNPRFKVES

-314 PVDTE
+314 PVDAD

-558 SVVLNSTTDI
+558 SVVLNSI
-568 RAVTLKLTENGND
+568 
-581 DNFLFTENVNLTAFE
+581 
-596 DYIFDLSDLPGID
+596 
-609 AAAVKMV
+609 
-616 FDFGGN
+616 
-622 PDNTEISVSNIVLKD
+622 
-637 HAIDDGTVLPSVPE
+637 
-651 DPVAGPEEYKYDSE
+651 
-665 ANLWKAADAAH
+665 
-676 SYSFFYAPSWSQL
+676 
-689 PDPEVENNGNEYLLK
+689 
-704 LPSATFA
+704 
-711 QWQAQFHIIP
+711 
-721 DNPVA
+721 
-726 LESSKSYDFSVVLN
+726 
-740 STTDIRAVTL
+740 TDIRAVTL

-895 DAPAYAAK
+895 DAPASAAK

-919 TVKLAWEGNDK
+919 TVKLAWEGNDT

>member
-21 CSPEKITHPSEAGI
+21 CTPEKITHPSEAGI
-35 PSATQI
+35 PSATEI
-41 EPVISVDQEIN
+41 EPVISVDQQIN

-71 QDKTGDWTQYS
+71 QDKTGEWTQYS

-89 IFTTAGDYSV
+89 IFATAGDYSV
-99 RMHLMNSNGMSPDFV
+99 RMHLMNSNGISPDFV
-114 QKTFH
+114 QKSFH

-155 PSGTSGTEW
+155 EPGSDGTGW

-197 AGTIYVNTGISSEPY
+197 AGTIYVNTGISDEPY

-219 GNDYLYPVEAQTA
+219 GNDYLFPVEAQTS
-232 EWSWEVDGED
+232 EWSWEVEGED
-242 LYLIL
+242 LYLVL

-256 ANVDFIANPRFKVES
+256 ANVEFIANPRFKVLN
-271 ISTKS
+271 IDTKS
-276 ADLVIDN
+276 AELTIDN
-283 GEIAWHF
+283 GSIAWHF
-290 TITSGAAEVKFNG
+290 VITSGAAEVKFNG
-303 FNYNHEANLWK
+303 FNYNHEANIWK
-314 PVDTE
+314 PMDAE
-319 GAHSYSFFYAPGWTQ
+319 GAHSYSFYYAPGWNQ
-334 IADPEVSCAGG
+334 IADPEVSCTGG
-345 KYTFSLPSATSE
+345 KYTFSLPSATSD
-357 QWQAQCFIIPTTD
+357 QWQAQCFIIPAQD
-370 LPLSA
+370 LPLEA
-375 ATNYDFSCI
+375 AKNYDFSCI

-395 LKLTDTTNDGNFL
+395 LKLTDSANDGNFL
-408 FTENVNLTAFEDY
+408 FTENVSLTAYEDY

-458 KDHAID
+458 KDHAVD
-464 DGTVLPSV
+464 DGTVLPTV
-472 PEDPVA
+472 PGEPVE

-483 KYDSEANLWKAADAA
+483 KYDSDANLWKAADAA
-498 HSYSFFYA
+498 HSYSFYYA
-506 PSWSQLPDPE
+506 PSWTQLPDPE
-516 VENNGNEYL
+516 VSNNGSEYL

-538 QFHIIP
+538 QFFIIP
-544 DNPVALESSKSYDF
+544 DSPIALEAAKSYDF
-558 SVVLNSTTDI
+558 SVVLSSTTDI
-568 RAVTLKLTENGND
+568 RAVTLKLTDTSSEE
-581 DNFLFTENVNLTAFE
+581 NFLFTENVNLTAFE
-596 DYIFDLSDLPGID
+596 DYIFDLSNLPGID
-609 AAAVKMV
+609 ASAVKMV

-622 PDNTEISVSNIVLKD
+622 PDNTEI
-637 HAIDDGTVLPSVPE
+637 
-651 DPVAGPEEYKYDSE
+651 
-665 ANLWKAADAAH
+665 
-676 SYSFFYAPSWSQL
+676 
-689 PDPEVENNGNEYLLK
+689 
-704 LPSATFA
+704 
-711 QWQAQFHIIP
+711 
-721 DNPVA
+721 
-726 LESSKSYDFSVVLN
+726 
-740 STTDIRAVTL
+740 
-750 KLTENGNDDNFLFT
+750 
-764 ENVNLTAF
+764 
-772 EDYIFDLSDLPGIDA
+772 
-787 AAVKMVFD
+787 
-795 FGGNPDNT
+795 
-803 EVTIKRIVLKD
+803 TIKRIVLKD
-814 HAIDDGTHKGGAS
+814 HAVDDGTHQGGSS

-838 GTDIWDNAKVS
+838 GTDLWDNTKVS
-849 YTWWYSMADWSG
+849 YTWWYSAADWSG
-861 TLTPEISTISN
+861 ALTPDISTIAN

-895 DAPAYAAK
+895 DASASAAK

-913 SAACTC
+913 SADCTC
-919 TVKLAWEGNDK
+919 TVKLAWEGNDT

-938 NVALSAYEDFQYI
+938 NVTLKAYEDFQYI
-951 QSGVSPDADYDK
+951 QSGISPDADYEK
-963 LALFIDLGRTPAG
+963 VALFIDLGRTPAG